1 MKHQRPYPFPMNHR
15 TRHTP
20 GFLFTRRRGNAAF
33 GLLALLIV
41 AAIILYLMFGM
52 GGKGSST
59 AGTGSGGNNS
69 GSGGGGYLGAAAGA
83 RNSGRELAK
92 ELNAHEIARMIAIYR
107 QTNSKLPATVAD
119 LEAPAQSTADRWG
132 NQITFTFSESG
143 GGGAGGTTKVLI
155 RSNGPDGEP
164 NTADDVVTTEDVPF

>member
-1 MKHQRPYPFPMNHR
+1 MNHR
-15 TRHTP
+15 THRTP
-20 GFLFTRRRGNAAF
+20 GLLFTRRRGNAAF

-52 GGKGSST
+52 GGKSSST
-59 AGTGSGGNNS
+59 AGTGSGGNN
-69 GSGGGGYLGAAAGA
+69 SGGGGYLGAAAGA

-119 LEAPAQSTADRWG
+119 LEAPAQTTSDRWG

-143 GGGAGGTTKVLI
+143 GGGPTKVMI
-155 RSNGPDGEP
+155 RSNGPDGES
-164 NTADDVVTTEDVPF
+164 NTTDDVITTEDVPF